1 MATSASEGW
10 KDQYGA
16 DFLACLEVEQDWLS
30 VQALWQWGSTTDL
43 PALADLMARSGSS
56 ALAMLL
62 GIEVIAA
69 RYAAYLPTLPD
80 MLHLHGP
87 VVREELAA
95 RVLGGLRNEEKPLDV
110 TYREKHHLLVAWL
123 MGQTGEALD
132 DLAIEIALG
141 DHTSSDTAEPR
152 DAAVR
157 RISQDRALGAR
168 LIHAFAEQPGRWTTG
183 SGWTRTADVIG
194 RIGNPKH
201 RADFVRTLTANLLTL
216 APDEVVQ
223 PTPAFVA
230 LIERHGSQDLASAFS
245 GEPLPNTPGTAAAV
259 HAVARFTN
267 PTTRDDLVAA
277 LAANQPALWSAFRQV
292 VHGPWSVE
300 DWTRMLS
307 RWSVPGSVLTE
318 FGEVIDEAPEE
329 TAVLRFR
336 VAVLHG
342 TEREDHGARV
352 AVGVLRPIVG
362 STDDTE
368 ADVDGVVSATPWDLL
383 ASDEDLDYLDWI
395 LAQVLTDADYCKV
408 IVTAY
413 IRDLLSA
420 DYAAAL
426 TPDDE
431 YVNAFVHLGAGPKRA
446 AYTAALTERCDAEFV
461 NPILS
466 EVITN
471 SDDTFDLIEVIAVHH
486 AEIAFGSFDEA
497 RWHRLSPATRDHLM
511 SLLEQHATANEE
523 DLLDL
528 IAGDSEAANSGR
540 RARAAHRWSELATL
554 HGDIPPGVFSLLDS
568 ARPDLNQAFAKVAMT
583 VQPRD
588 DQTLL
593 RLREKWIQGGKIGD
607 DARTALDAVA
617 TGIVETFGPLT
628 GPARRKEGPD
638 LLRILGVTAA
648 EDSFESLI
656 SHVGADA
663 IDDDLG
669 LRRAA
674 ASALRTFVDA
684 TRLDPQRLA
693 ALGAGAASEPDA
705 EASDH
710 LRETLAAAC
719 MGEDAAI
726 LLLYELAGLA
736 AADVTATPDELFG
749 EQKPRLLVA
758 LKRLVVQRELGEPGW
773 PGYVEQM
780 DLVAEALVRAAYLRF
795 GDSESLRTEIRKNS
809 IKPDFGVLVKSLGK
823 AKGFDG
829 PSVHLQ
835 SLHDMRSNRTAA
847 HHPNGG
853 PLDED
858 AVRGAVNALET
869 AAREIILRLQN
880 DGPLLRAVKA
890 AP

>member
-1 MATSASEGW
+1 MGASAGEGW

-16 DFLACLEVEQDWLS
+16 DFLARLEEEQDWRS
-30 VQALWQWGSTTDL
+30 VQALWRWGSTTDL
-43 PALADLMARSGSS
+43 PALADLMARSGDS

-62 GIEVIAA
+62 GVEVTVA
-69 RYAAYLPTLPD
+69 RCAGHLATLPD
-80 MLHLHGP
+80 LLHRHGP
-87 VVREELAA
+87 IVKEDVAA
-95 RVLGGLRNEEKPLDV
+95 RVLGRLLDEEKPLEAA
-110 TYREKHHLLVAWL
+110 YQQKHHLLVAWL
-123 MGQTGEALD
+123 MRQPGAALD

-141 DHTSSDTAEPR
+141 GHTYSDTAEPR
-152 DAAVR
+152 DAAVQ
-157 RISQDRALGAR
+157 RIGQDGALGAR
-168 LIHAFAEQPGRWTTG
+168 LVQAFTENPDRWNTG
-183 SGWTRTADVIG
+183 SGWTRTADVSG

-201 RADFVRTLTANLLTL
+201 RADLVRTLTTDLLTL
-216 APDEVVQ
+216 ASDEAVQ

-230 LIERHGSQDLASAFS
+230 LMERHGSKDLASAFS
-245 GEPLPNTPGTAAAV
+245 GEPLQNTPGTAAAV
-259 HAVARFTN
+259 HAVAQFTN
-267 PTTRDDLVAA
+267 PKVRDDLIEA
-277 LAANQPALWSAFRQV
+277 LAANQPTLWSAFRQAV
-292 VHGPWSVE
+292 YGPWSVE
-300 DWTRMLS
+300 DWTRMLT
-307 RWSVPGSVLTE
+307 RWSAPGTALTE
-318 FGEVIDEAPEE
+318 FGEVIDEAPVE
-329 TAVLRFR
+329 TAVLQLR

-342 TEREDHGARV
+342 TEREDYGAQV

-362 STDDTE
+362 SPDDAETDID
-368 ADVDGVVSATPWDLL
+368 AVVNATPWDLL
-383 ASDEDLDYLDWI
+383 DSNERLNYLDWI
-395 LAQVLTDADYCKV
+395 LTQVLTGADYCRV
-408 IVTAY
+408 IVNAY
-413 IRDLLSA
+413 TRDLLSA
-420 DYAAAL
+420 DHAGAL

-431 YVNAFVHLGAGPKRA
+431 WVNAFVHLGAGPNRA
-446 AYTAALTERCDAEFV
+446 AYAAALIERCDAEFV
-461 NPILS
+461 NPILN

-471 SDDTFDLIEVIAVHH
+471 SDDTFDVIEVV
-486 AEIAFGSFDEA
+486 AEHDTDIAFGSINEA
-497 RWHRLSPATRDHLM
+497 RWHQLSPEARDHLM
-511 SLLEQHATANEE
+511 SLLEQHATADEE
-523 DLLDL
+523 DLLDI
-528 IAGDSEAANSGR
+528 IAGDSEAANSRR
-540 RARAAHRWSELATL
+540 RARAAYRWSELATL
-554 HGDIPPGVFSLLDS
+554 HGDIPAGVFSLLDS

-588 DQTLL
+588 DHTLL

-617 TGIVETFGPLT
+617 TGVIETLGTVT
-628 GPARRKEGPD
+628 GPARRSEGPD

-684 TRLDPQRLA
+684 TRLDSERLA

-705 EASDH
+705 EASEH
-710 LRETLAAAC
+710 LREALAAAR

-736 AADVTATPDELFG
+736 AADVTTTPDELFG
-749 EQKPRLLVA
+749 EQKPRLLLA
-758 LKRLVVQRELGEPGW
+758 LKRLVVQRELGEAGW

-795 GDSESLRTEIRKNS
+795 GDSESLKAEIRKNS
-809 IKPDFGVLVKSLGK
+809 TKPDYGVLVKSLGK
-823 AKGFDG
+823 AKGFDA

-858 AVRGAVNALET
+858 AVRGAVNALVT
-869 AAREIILRLQN
+869 AARDIITRLQN
-880 DGPLLRAVKA
+880 DGPLLRAVETT
-890 AP
+890 P